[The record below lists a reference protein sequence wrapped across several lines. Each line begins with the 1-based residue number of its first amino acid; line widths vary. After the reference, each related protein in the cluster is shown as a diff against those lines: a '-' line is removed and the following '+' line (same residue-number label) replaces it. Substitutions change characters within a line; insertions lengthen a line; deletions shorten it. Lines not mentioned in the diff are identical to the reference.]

1 MSGRFV
7 FSGIEKEKND
17 ELMRLFDEWIAQ
29 ISKSKEPVD
38 NGDGKRAPRDCFA
51 KDGFFPGYFSPENK
65 KKVLFIGRE
74 TRNIGGYDF
83 RDTSKDCFEK
93 DFYNGNNWWRHILY
107 IVYGI
112 HHGGKIAFSDIPQ
125 ANEIVE
131 EMLEKN
137 EFSFAVVNVS
147 KFSNDSDTDWQT
159 NTSLVDRFL
168 KDSELEKTNFFQREL
183 DILEP
188 DVIITA
194 NLWDGKIKDDYLEL
208 CLPSE
213 NFSELKKLRENVAQ
227 YGKYNMNGK
236 KIDYIDLYHFSAVKN
251 DEEYFYNPVMKI
263 LFGK

>member
-29 ISKSKEPVD
+29 ISKNKEPVD

-51 KDGFFPGYFSPENK
+51 KDGFFPGYFSQK

-83 RDTSKDCFEK
+83 RDTSKHFFENK
-93 DFYNGNNWWRHILY
+93 SCNKNNWWRRILY

-112 HHGGKIAFSDIPQ
+112 QHGGKIAFSDIPQ
-125 ANEIVE
+125 ANEIMK

-137 EFSFAVVNVS
+137 DFGFAVMNVS
-147 KFSNDSDTDWQT
+147 KFSNDSNTDWQT

-183 DILEP
+183 EILEP
-188 DVIITA
+188 DVIVTA

-213 NFSELKKLRENVAQ
+213 NFSKKLKRLRENVAQ
-227 YGKYNMNGK
+227 YGKYNLNGK

-251 DEEYFYNPVMKI
+251 DEKYFYNPVMKI

>member
-1 MSGRFV
+1 MDK
-7 FSGIEKEKND
+7 EKEKND

-29 ISKSKEPVD
+29 ISKNKEPVD

-83 RDTSKDCFEK
+83 RDTSKDFFKNKSCNK
-93 DFYNGNNWWRHILY
+93 NNWWRRILY

-112 HHGGKIAFSDIPQ
+112 QHGGKIAFSDIPQ
-125 ANEIVE
+125 ANEIMK

-137 EFSFAVVNVS
+137 DLKKNGFGFAVINVS
-147 KFSNDSDTDWQT
+147 KFSNDSGTDWQT

-183 DILEP
+183 EILEP

-194 NLWDGKIKDDYLEL
+194 NLWDGKIKNDYLEL
-208 CLPSE
+208 CLPKE
-213 NFSELKKLRENVAQ
+213 NFSEEKELCENVAK
-227 YGKYNMNGK
+227 YGKYNLNGK
-236 KIDYIDLYHFSAVKN
+236 NIDYIDLYHFSAINKN